1 MKRRHFPC
9 EVPAPVPKALG
20 VTPPWKFVRHPILGV
35 TPPAHGAATE
45 GLAATFGGKTR
56 RRAPDTFPRAH

>member
-20 VTPPWKFVRHPILGV
+20 VTPPWKFVRHPILGA
-35 TPPAHGAATE
+35 TPPAHGALTE
-45 GLAATFGGKTR
+45 GP
-56 RRAPDTFPRAH
+56 APLRINDTGTISPNRGLMN